1 MPQDPGRCDA
11 DTATNVAMPRIQTHA
26 TFTRSGKTATAAGRR
41 GRGFAPVVAH
51 GVSVPVVRSDRTEP
65 RRLGR
70 VEARSRATL
79 SSETERAVSA
89 GHVKLTKTDDSRI
102 VDLTARLVAVDA
114 VVALTAAVSFQ

>member
-1 MPQDPGRCDA
+1 
-11 DTATNVAMPRIQTHA
+11 
-26 TFTRSGKTATAAGRR
+26 
-41 GRGFAPVVAH
+41 
-51 GVSVPVVRSDRTEP
+51 
-65 RRLGR
+65 LGR